1 MAVQEETHV
10 SQSFTV
16 DTINNGR
23 LPSRGW
29 RWFLLLVLLLGA
41 TLALPIFGVSACPEH
56 SRRACPEHSRR
67 AQPKGKPLLSTVSVE
82 RLISLSS
89 RLLDPQ
95 GQPVRDAKVT
105 VHLGRS
111 DEPIFFAESQRDG
124 TFIVDLPLRQFPSPL
139 VIEITR
145 THFQPQAIEL
155 GTEDM
160 RHLNAGESL
169 RLPDIELSRR
179 ITPGFWVAT
188 LTFVGILVII
198 ALEKLHNTMAALLGV
213 AVVLGTSFVGGA
225 INHDLFIFDFERALE
240 YVNFDV
246 IFLVMGMMI
255 VIGVIEET
263 GIFQW
268 MAYQAYRFSGGRAW
282 LLVIILMIITAVA
295 SALLDNVT
303 TMLLMTPITI
313 QIALAIGIN
322 PLSLLLPEVLASNVG
337 GISTLIG
344 TPTNILIGSYAN
356 LTFNDFLRN
365 LTPGVLLAMIVLIIY
380 VILYYRRQL
389 LIQGS
394 GLSEA
399 LLERLKDSGRITQPQ
414 KLTKAGIVFAVM
426 LVFFII
432 GERIHLVP
440 AVTAIIGAVAML
452 LWVAPDIE
460 EMLKVVDWTTLM
472 FFIAL
477 YIVVGAIQE
486 VGLISI
492 IADSITRL
500 VGDSLRVTILVLVWS
515 AAFLSGIIAN
525 IPFTAA
531 MLPVVSFLTNT
542 VSGASNQVLFYG
554 LSVGSA
560 MGGNSTL
567 IGASANL
574 VTAGI
579 AERAGYRI
587 TYVEFIKVGLP
598 ATILTVAA
606 GAAWLFIRF

>member
-1 MAVQEETHV
+1 M
-10 SQSFTV
+10 SQRFSIDAIKNHWLT
-16 DTINNGR
+16 
-23 LPSRGW
+23 PRGQ
-29 RWFLLLVLLLGA
+29 RWLLLITLLLGA
-41 TLALPIFGVSACPEH
+41 TLLLPGRDSAPVV
-56 SRRACPEHSRR
+56 RAEGP
-67 AQPKGKPLLSTVSVE
+67 V
-82 RLISLSS
+82 SLSG

-95 GQPVRDAKVT
+95 GQPVHGAEVLVREGVGAELIAK
-105 VHLGRS
+105 
-111 DEPIFFAESQRDG
+111 AESQHDG
-124 TFIVDLPLRQFPSPL
+124 TFVVDLPAGQFSPPL
-139 VIEITR
+139 IIKIDR
-145 THFQPQAIEL
+145 PHFQSLETEL
-155 GTEDM
+155 EPEDVT
-160 RHLNAGESL
+160 RLNAGESL
-169 RLPDIELSRR
+169 RLPNIKLARH

-188 LTFVGILVII
+188 LTFVGILALI

-225 INHDLFIFDFERALE
+225 INHNLFIFNFERALE
-240 YVNFDV
+240 YVDFDV

-255 VIGVIEET
+255 VVGVIEET
-263 GIFQW
+263 GVFQW
-268 MAYQAYRFSGGRAW
+268 LAYQAYRLSGGRAW

-303 TMLLMTPITI
+303 TMLLMTPMTI

-365 LTPGVLLAMIVLIIY
+365 LTPGVLLAMVILIIY
-380 VILYYRRQL
+380 AIVYYRKQL
-389 LIQGS
+389 LTQGG

-399 LLERLKDSGRITQPQ
+399 LLERLKESGRITQPQ
-414 KLTKAGIVFAVM
+414 KLAKASIVFAVT
-426 LVFFII
+426 LAFFVI

-477 YIVVGAIQE
+477 FIVVGAIQE

-492 IADSITRL
+492 IADGIARL
-500 VGDSLRVTILVLVWS
+500 VGDSLPASILVLVWS
-515 AAFLSGIIAN
+515 AAFLSGIVDN

-531 MLPVVSFLTNT
+531 MLPVVRFLTDT
-542 VSGASNQVLFYG
+542 VPGASNQVLFYG
-554 LSVGSA
+554 LSIGSA
-560 MGGNSTL
+560 MGGNSSL

-598 ATILTVAA
+598 AMILTVPA
-606 GAAWLFIRF
+606 GIVWLFIRFF